1 MIEMLGAERLVY
13 GRLGSELFTLRIA
26 ATLAA
31 PEIGSALGKAI
42 REFKKAGK
50 DIQDDVEDAVKKDD
64 ERKP

>member
-1 MIEMLGAERLVY
+1 MGQIGMPEIIVILLVVIILFGARKL
-13 GRLGSELFTLRIA
+13 
-26 ATLAA
+26 

-50 DIQDDVEDAVKKDD
+50 DIQDDVKDAVKKDD

>member
-1 MIEMLGAERLVY
+1 MGQIGLPELIVILLVVIILFGAKKL
-13 GRLGSELFTLRIA
+13 
-26 ATLAA
+26 

-50 DIQDDVEDAVKKDD
+50 DIQDDVKDAIKEDD

>member
-1 MIEMLGAERLVY
+1 MGQIGMPELIVILLVVIILFGARKL
-13 GRLGSELFTLRIA
+13 
-26 ATLAA
+26 

-64 ERKP
+64 ERKS